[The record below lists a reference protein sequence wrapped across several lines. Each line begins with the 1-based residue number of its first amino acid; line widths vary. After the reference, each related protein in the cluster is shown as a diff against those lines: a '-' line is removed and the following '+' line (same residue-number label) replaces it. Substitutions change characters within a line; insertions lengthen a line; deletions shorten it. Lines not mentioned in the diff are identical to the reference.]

1 MMCFEKKEMTWIADN
16 LKILSVIAVL
26 CVGMLNGCS
35 VWDEDVEDVSRTRM
49 IGYSGDSLLVYIE
62 ESVKE
67 TCLDKPLGADC
78 STKNYGTKIVVD
90 NFYTEEQVWKSSN
103 MDDTYMVNVYD
114 LVNDSTVIEFNKSKS
129 TFYKWTLGKGRENIG
144 SFSWSGCNSSEY
156 VKSIRNWGEGKL
168 RLVGGGSNCAYAI
181 ADIKAKNIVGYNE
194 LDVFAEGCSDL
205 WDYDGMKYCV
215 GNFER
220 DTIISRY
227 ERFQDGIY
235 IRNEKGV
242 VDSLWSYK
250 IKEGANALSSI
261 VLYKN
266 AFIEIKVNYTES
278 ALIELDYNSS
288 EMITFPFIWVNGFYW
303 SENK

>member
-215 GNFER
+215 GAVR
-220 DTIISRY
+220 KDTVMSRND
-227 ERFQDGIY
+227 RFLAGMFVKNQL
-235 IRNEKGV
+235 E
-242 VDSLWSYK
+242 DSDTLWNTE
-250 IKEGANALSSI
+250 IEGADRSMWAAVI
-261 VLYKN
+261 YKN
-266 AFIEIKVNYTES
+266 VFICY
-278 ALIELDYNSS
+278 LDRYFK
-288 EMITFPFIWVNGFYW
+288 IDYAQLDIIFDH
-303 SENK
+303 

>member
-215 GNFER
+215 GAVR
-220 DTIISRY
+220 KDTVMSRND
-227 ERFQDGIY
+227 RFLAGMY
-235 IRNEKGV
+235 VKNELE
-242 VDSLWSYK
+242 DSDTLWNTE
-250 IKEGANALSSI
+250 IEGADRSMWAAVI
-261 VLYKN
+261 YKN
-266 AFIEIKVNYTES
+266 VFICY
-278 ALIELDYNSS
+278 LDRYFK
-288 EMITFPFIWVNGFYW
+288 IDYAQLDIIFDH
-303 SENK
+303 